1 MTNRLKILSIILII
15 SLFIFG
21 NSLINDP
28 TKQKKERVNTS
39 INKKPIPTKE
49 STKNSVIN
57 SNTKSNYKSFK
68 PILEDKRDDFVWTR
82 NPFYS
87 ESGKKTNISNSAN
100 ELQNQP
106 NNLNNE
112 LVNQSDLQG
121 VGDLKIES
129 VAIIGETA
137 IVIINGY
144 RYREGDRISSLTI
157 DKIEPNKVTFR
168 SGRTQIIRDVGT

>member
-28 TKQKKERVNTS
+28 SKQKKESVNTLT
-39 INKKPIPTKE
+39 NKNPISKE
-49 STKNSVIN
+49 STENSVIN
-57 SNTKSNYKSFK
+57 SNTKDNYKSFK
-68 PILEDKRDDFVWTR
+68 PILEDKKDDFVWTR

>member
-21 NSLINDP
+21 NSLIKDP
-28 TKQKKERVNTS
+28 SKQKKESVNTLT
-39 INKKPIPTKE
+39 NKNPISKE
-49 STKNSVIN
+49 STENSVIN
-57 SNTKSNYKSFK
+57 SNTKDNYKSLK
-68 PILEDKRDDFVWTR
+68 PILEDKKDDFVWTR
-82 NPFYS
+82 NPFNS

-100 ELQNQP
+100 EIQNQP
-106 NNLNNE
+106 NNLNNQ

>member
-28 TKQKKERVNTS
+28 TKEKKERVSATTNAAS
-39 INKKPIPTKE
+39 ISKE
-49 STKNSVIN
+49 STKTSVIS
-57 SNTKSNYKSFK
+57 SNKKNNYKSFK
-68 PILEDKRDDFVWTR
+68 PISDDKKNDFVWTR
-82 NPFYS
+82 NPFDS
-87 ESGKKTNISNSAN
+87 ALGKKTTISSSADGP
-100 ELQNQP
+100 QNQP
-106 NNLNNE
+106 RDNP
-112 LVNQSDLQG
+112 LVKQSDLQG
-121 VGDLKIES
+121 VTDLKIES

-157 DKIEPNKVTFR
+157 DKIEPNKITFR

>member
-28 TKQKKERVNTS
+28 TKEKKERVSATTS
-39 INKKPIPTKE
+39 PASISKE
-49 STKNSVIN
+49 STKNSVIS
-57 SNTKSNYKSFK
+57 SNKKNNYKSFK
-68 PILEDKRDDFVWTR
+68 PISDDKKNDFVWTR
-82 NPFYS
+82 NPFDS
-87 ESGKKTNISNSAN
+87 ALGKKTTVSSSADGP
-100 ELQNQP
+100 QNQP
-106 NNLNNE
+106 RDNP
-112 LVNQSDLQG
+112 LVKQSDLQG
-121 VGDLKIES
+121 VTDLKIES

-157 DKIEPNKVTFR
+157 DKIEPNKITFR

>member
-28 TKQKKERVNTS
+28 TKEKKERVSATTS
-39 INKKPIPTKE
+39 PASISKE
-49 STKNSVIN
+49 STKNSVII
-57 SNTKSNYKSFK
+57 SNKKNNYKSFK
-68 PILEDKRDDFVWTR
+68 PISDDKKSDFVWTR
-82 NPFYS
+82 NPFDS
-87 ESGKKTNISNSAN
+87 ALEEKTTTSSSAGG
-100 ELQNQP
+100 LQNQP
-106 NNLNNE
+106 SSPDNP
-112 LVNQSDLQG
+112 LVKQSDLQG
-121 VGDLKIES
+121 VSDLKIES

-157 DKIEPNKVTFR
+157 DKIEPNKITFR

>member
-1 MTNRLKILSIILII
+1 MTNRLKILSAILVI

-28 TKQKKERVNTS
+28 TKQKKEIVSAKTNTA
-39 INKKPIPTKE
+39 PISKE
-49 STKNSVIN
+49 STNQPVIN
-57 SNTKSNYKSFK
+57 SNSKNNYKSFK
-68 PILEDKRDDFVWTR
+68 PISDDKKNDFVWTR
-82 NPFYS
+82 NPFDS
-87 ESGKKTNISNSAN
+87 GLGKKTTINSSSTS
-100 ELQNQP
+100 ELQS
-106 NNLNNE
+106 
-112 LVNQSDLQG
+112 QSDNSNNPLVKQSDIQG
-121 VGDLKIES
+121 VTDLKIES

-157 DKIEPNKVTFR
+157 DKIEPNKITFR

>member
-28 TKQKKERVNTS
+28 TKEKKERVSTTTS
-39 INKKPIPTKE
+39 AASISKE
-49 STKNSVIN
+49 STKNSVIS
-57 SNTKSNYKSFK
+57 SNKKNNYKSFK
-68 PILEDKRDDFVWTR
+68 PISDDKKNDFVWSR
-82 NPFYS
+82 NPFDS
-87 ESGKKTNISNSAN
+87 ELGKKTTVSSSADG
-100 ELQNQP
+100 LQNQP
-106 NNLNNE
+106 ISPDNP
-112 LVNQSDLQG
+112 LVKQSDLQG
-121 VGDLKIES
+121 VTDLKIES

-157 DKIEPNKVTFR
+157 DKIEPNKITFR

>member
-15 SLFIFG
+15 ALFIFG

-28 TKQKKERVNTS
+28 TKQKKEKANTITNS
-39 INKKPIPTKE
+39 TPISKG
-49 STKNSVIN
+49 STKQSTIN
-57 SNTKSNYKSFK
+57 SNSKNKYKSFK
-68 PILEDKRDDFVWTR
+68 PISDDKKNDFVWTR
-82 NPFYS
+82 NPFD
-87 ESGKKTNISNSAN
+87 SGLEKKTTTNSNAN
-100 ELQNQP
+100 ELQSQP
-106 NNLNNE
+106 TNSNNP
-112 LVNQSDLQG
+112 LVKQSDIQG
-121 VGDLKIES
+121 VTDLKIES

-157 DKIEPNKVTFR
+157 DKIEPNKITFR